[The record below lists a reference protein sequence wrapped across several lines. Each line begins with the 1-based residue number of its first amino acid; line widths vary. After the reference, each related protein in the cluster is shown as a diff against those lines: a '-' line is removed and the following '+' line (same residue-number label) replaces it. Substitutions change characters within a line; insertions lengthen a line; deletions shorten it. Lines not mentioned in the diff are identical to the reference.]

1 MGLTNLLIPE
11 GLSKKIDIGTVAQL
25 KSIDGSQYG
34 RDKLHAKTIGPLPF
48 LADFNYDLNSGN
60 ILYSGLKNFSDLFTG
75 WYKENKAKNFF
86 KDEKI
91 NKMRKRLNDYLN
103 TINEFDAV
111 YRTFYNA
118 YNQEIQNSEDE
129 LNQIKS
135 DYNLK
140 KQAFN
145 VQIDSSKNNFFGI
158 IKKSYLN
165 ISKGCQFMKYS
176 FKTAREKLKL
186 FGYETRKASAEE
198 KLSEIHE
205 KHSEV
210 TALKNRISRI
220 EDVYVSYLLNK
231 KMLLN

>member
-11 GLSKKIDIGTVAQL
+11 GLSKKIDIETVVQL
-25 KSIDGSQYG
+25 KSIDSQQYRG
-34 RDKLHAKTIGPLPF
+34 DKWHAKTIGPLPF

-60 ILYSGLKNFSDLFTG
+60 ILYNGLKNFSDLFTG

-86 KDEKI
+86 KDKKI
-91 NKMRKRLNDYLN
+91 NKMRKRLDDYLN
-103 TINEFDAV
+103 TINGFDAI
-111 YRTFYNA
+111 YKTFYDS
-118 YNQEIQNSEDE
+118 YNQEIQNSEDK
-129 LNQIKS
+129 LDQIKN

-140 KQAFN
+140 KKKLN
-145 VQIDSSKNNFFGI
+145 TQINSSKNNFFGI
-158 IKKSYLN
+158 IKKSCLN
-165 ISKGCQFMKYS
+165 IAKSCQFMKYS
-176 FKTAREKLKL
+176 FKTTGEKLKL
-186 FGYETRKASAEE
+186 FGYETRKTSTEE
-198 KLSEIHE
+198 KLNEIHE